1 MRQNFPYIG
10 IIKEIII
17 KCTLHFKITWINRKA
32 AKKTQNQQFI
42 PSNFPLDYMF
52 VSQPRN

>member
-17 KCTLHFKITWINRKA
+17 KYTLNFTITRINRKA
-32 AKKTQNQQFI
+32 AKKTQGQPLV
-42 PSNFPLDYMF
+42 PSNFPLVYMF
-52 VSQPRN
+52 M